1 MRSNVCGDN
10 MKPKIRSA
18 IIALTLAASCV
29 AGYKIN
35 KISNTHETYQSS
47 TTTTSTTNLAQTYQ
61 SNTSNETKKSSD
73 AEKTSTTAVMSVS
86 TRYNMTSNNHVGND
100 WYKNCSIEGIKK
112 DGISNY
118 KVSIGNQITI
128 RTTITED
135 DSSVDVGRNTATR
148 TVTQSDLKNGFTITQ
163 TITVRE
169 DKGRYAGNT
178 ATWTVTHT
186 FKPVK

>member
-1 MRSNVCGDN
+1 
-10 MKPKIRSA
+10 MKKKIRSA
-18 IIALTLAASCV
+18 ILAVALAASCV
-29 AGYKIN
+29 VGYKVI
-35 KISNTHETYQSS
+35 KISNTPETYQSS
-47 TTTTSTTNLAQTYQ
+47 TTTTSTPKPVQFYQ
-61 SNTSNETKKSSD
+61 SNTLNEIIKPSA
-73 AEKTSTTAVMSVS
+73 AEKTSTTVVMSV
-86 TRYNMTSNNHVGND
+86 TTKYNMTSNNHVGND

-112 DGISNY
+112 DGFSNY
-118 KVSIGNQITI
+118 KVNVGDQIII

-148 TVTQSDLKNGFTITQ
+148 TVTQSDLKNGFTVTQ

-178 ATWTVTHT
+178 ATWNVTHT